1 VGVVV
6 SGRLGANLL
15 LALLLSAATV
25 KEFFFLVVGGF
36 ILDCG
41 FIMLLVAWGGFIKF

>member
-1 VGVVV
+1 MGVVV

-25 KEFFFLVVGGF
+25 KEVFFLAVGGF
-36 ILDCG
+36 ILDG
-41 FIMLLVAWGGFIKF
+41 FVMLLVAWGGFIKF